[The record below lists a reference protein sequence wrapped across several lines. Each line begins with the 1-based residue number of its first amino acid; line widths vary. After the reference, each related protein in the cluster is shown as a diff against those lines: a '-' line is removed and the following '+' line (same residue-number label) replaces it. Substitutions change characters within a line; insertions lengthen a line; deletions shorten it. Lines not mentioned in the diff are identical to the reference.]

1 MKQAARVA
9 ALLLFA
15 EPCAPWS
22 RGLHGLRHQSS
33 RASVPVRAQESSI
46 AVSEG
51 GATASRH
58 LGGRSAGVKRVRQHV
73 NPLRSSHQQPLQL
86 PDRWPETFFKDPSL
100 PFHLDIGCARGLFCL
115 DYAAEHPQVNIL
127 GLEIRRPLVEL
138 ANADVER
145 LRRGNV
151 AFLTGNANS
160 HLETICSGC
169 GAGAGA
175 PLRSVSIQ
183 FPDPHFKKKHH
194 KRRVMQPDLA
204 RSLAANIAPGGWLFV
219 QSDVLEL
226 AVSMREVL
234 REHAAGEL
242 VDAREDFDDWGVEKP
257 GEFARL
263 CTERENACA
272 QKGLPVYRALFT
284 RA

>member
-9 ALLLFA
+9 ALLLLA

-219 QSDVLEL
+219 RHPCRKTEPD
-226 AVSMREVL
+226 
-234 REHAAGEL
+234 AAGQRWDYGL
-242 VDAREDFDDWGVEKP
+242 IRVGVRVGIGDLTLRASRSRSLGLSLGLSLGPKP
-257 GEFARL
+257 KP
-263 CTERENACA
+263 
-272 QKGLPVYRALFT
+272 QP
-284 RA
+284 